1 MRLRIKFG
9 IKPGSMV
16 DFNYQWP
23 LSSMVY
29 SCMSKAA
36 PYFTRTLHDSGFPQL
51 NGPSFKFF
59 TFSTLWAGKG
69 KTRIEKGKL
78 VFDTD
83 HLIWRFGT
91 PIPVVSTL
99 FAEGLLSAKQVRIAD
114 LEAEVMEVSNEGS
127 PDLGKGSASFS
138 CISPLVASEA
148 DEKLGHRYLTPDQV
162 SFWAIVE
169 NNLYKK
175 WETLHGTAPKD
186 KVLFKPD
193 HDYISSRNTG
203 KKITIKER
211 YIVKGHLVPFS
222 VEGPPELLSLGYYAG
237 FGSRNSLGFGMVEIY
252 SRR

>member
-1 MRLRIKFG
+1 MRLRIKLG
-9 IKPGSMV
+9 IEPGSSI
-16 DFNYQWP
+16 DFNYQWY
-23 LSSMVY
+23 LSSAVY
-29 SCMSKAA
+29 SCLSRAA
-36 PYFTRTLHDSGFPQL
+36 PDFTKTLHDVGFPHL
-51 NGPSFKFF
+51 DGPSFKFF
-59 TFSTLWAGKG
+59 TFSNLWAGRG
-69 KTRIEKGKL
+69 KTGIDGGKL

-83 HLIWRFGT
+83 HLLWRFAS
-91 PIPVVSTL
+91 PIPAVSTL
-99 FAEGLLSAKQVRIAD
+99 FAEGLLSLGTFRIAG
-114 LEAEVMEVSNEGS
+114 LEAEVMEVSDEGS

-193 HDYISSRNTG
+193 RDYISSRNTG

-252 SRR
+252 NRR